1 MKIILS
7 LPEQL
12 SSLNPAAST
21 ISQHTR
27 MQKLMKILKIMKQK
41 RLKKP
46 IKKTVKQ
53 KKVDLV
59 SGAENKR
66 FRIVN
71 DDGSIKWGYTTTS
84 GTFQVNIDQ
93 VWKSIKTQ
101 IQYHV

>member
-1 MKIILS
+1 
-7 LPEQL
+7 
-12 SSLNPAAST
+12 
-21 ISQHTR
+21 
-27 MQKLMKILKIMKQK
+27 MKQK

-53 KKVDLV
+53 KKVV